1 MSQSKVFVYNYSAS
15 ENAEIQEIRKKYLP
29 QTESKLEELKR
40 LDNTVQS
47 AGIAEALCVGII
59 GALVFGLGMCLA
71 MQVIGNG
78 VLMIVLGVLFGILG
92 AGVMLSAYPLYR
104 KKYIKK
110 KNEFAPRI
118 LELISELSS
127 EK

>member
-47 AGIAEALCVGII
+47 AGIAEALGVGII

-92 AGVMLSAYPLYR
+92 AGVMLLAYPLYR